1 MFNDAA
7 CVKVSTCPTFCL
19 IRYETVDFGH
29 GTIEADDLETVVGS
43 IEDEILTHDGQA
55 DEAEI
60 STGFGRA

>member
-7 CVKVSTCPTFCL
+7 FVKISTCSTFCFV
-19 IRYETVDFGH
+19 RDETVHFRD

-43 IEDEILTHDGQA
+43 IQDEILTHDGQA

-60 STGFGRA
+60 STGFGQA